1 MARWTAADIPAL
13 DGRTALVT
21 GANSGLGFHT
31 ALELARRGAFVLIT
45 ARSRE
50 KADGTAARIR
60 AQVPAARLEPVVLD
74 LADLAS
80 VRACA
85 ETLLGV
91 HGHLD
96 ILVNNAGV
104 MATPERRTADGFEL
118 QLATNHLGHFT
129 LTGLL
134 LPLLR
139 ARQGA
144 RVVAVS
150 SFVAERGRIDLD
162 DLQGE
167 RRYDPWRA
175 YTQSKLA
182 NLMFA
187 LELHRRCTA
196 AGVPLGG
203 VAAHPGYTSTN
214 IQVSGA
220 NLTGNR
226 LRVGI
231 MRTIAR
237 FGQPAARGALPQLYA
252 ATAPDVHGG
261 EYVGPDGL
269 GGWRGHPT
277 LVRPP
282 AQALDED
289 VARRLWDASETLTGV
304 RYELLNATG

>member
-31 ALELARRGAFVLIT
+31 ALELARRGALVLT
-45 ARSRE
+45 AARSQQ
-50 KADGTAARIR
+50 KADDAAARIR

-74 LADLAS
+74 LADLSS
-80 VRACA
+80 VRARA
-85 ETLLGV
+85 ETLTSA
-91 HGHLD
+91 HDHLD

-118 QLATNHLGHFT
+118 QFGTNHLGHFA

-139 ARQGA
+139 ARPAA

-150 SFVAERGRIDLD
+150 SVAAERGRIDLD
-162 DLQGE
+162 DLQAE

-175 YTQSKLA
+175 YAQSKLA

-187 LELHRRCTA
+187 LELHRRLTA
-196 AGVPLGG
+196 AAAPLVS
-203 VAAHPGYTSTN
+203 VAAHPGYTATN
-214 IQVSGA
+214 LQVSGA
-220 NLTGNR
+220 RLTGNR
-226 LRVGI
+226 LRVGV
-231 MRTIAR
+231 MRVMALL
-237 FGQPAARGALPQLYA
+237 GQSVTQGVLPQLYA

-261 EYVGPDGL
+261 EYVGPDRF

-277 LVRPP
+277 LVIPP
-282 AQALDED
+282 SQALDED
-289 VARRLWDASETLTGV
+289 VARRLWDASEALTDV
-304 RYELLNATG
+304 RYELRSTTS